1 MYNSSYSIS
10 VGSPEAEILSRDAA
24 KLFLNLFNDDTKNDL
39 VDSLIIAARQ
49 EAEEY
54 TWRSLAKKPYMQT
67 MDRFP
72 GHSDSGFI
80 GSIQQRVYLRGYG
93 LGHHHQVIKLRNPPL
108 ISVDN
113 ITYIGQD
120 GIEHS
125 LLPGTD
131 FQVDVINEPGRIAPL
146 PGAVWPLIS
155 PGVLNAIRIF
165 YTAGYE
171 VKSTLLQQA
180 DPTTQDTPEPE
191 TETVSGAPT
200 PPQQVVSYTVDRTI
214 PSPIVTAIKQLV
226 VHRFQN
232 RDPVVVQAGA
242 GGIKLPLPWHVEQTL
257 NTYRC
262 FDFSLAG

>member
-1 MYNSSYSIS
+1 MDNYYSSIP
-10 VGSPEAEILSRDAA
+10 VGPPEAEILSRDAA

-54 TWRSLAKKPYMQT
+54 TWRSLAKKPYIQT
-67 MDRFP
+67 LDRFP
-72 GHSDSGFI
+72 GHHDTGFV
-80 GSIQQRVYLRGYG
+80 GSIQRRVYIRGEG
-93 LGHHHQVIKLRNPPL
+93 LGYHHQVIKLRNPPL

-113 ITYIGQD
+113 ITYIAQD
-120 GIEHS
+120 GEEHN
-125 LLPGTD
+125 LFPGRD
-131 FQVDVINEPGRIAPL
+131 FQVDVISEPGRIAPL
-146 PGAVWPLIS
+146 PGGVWPLIT
-155 PGVLNAIRIF
+155 PGVLNAVRIF

-171 VKSTLLQQA
+171 VKSTLEQSA
-180 DPTTQDTPEPE
+180 DPTAQDSPQPE
-191 TETVSGAPT
+191 TETFSGAPT
-200 PPQQVVSYTVDRTI
+200 PPRQVILYTVDRTI
-214 PSPIVTAIKQLV
+214 PTAIVTAIKQLV

-262 FDFSLAG
+262 WDFALAG